1 MKPIIRASLLAL
13 ALASVFAAAP
23 APPGQSRKARPAP
36 LDPAAVKAIDEMG
49 PALVQLEASH
59 RNLMQAVGE
68 LEGLY
73 ASLSEKAAEVA
84 KLAAEARKAKA
95 PGKATDKLFEA
106 TKDMQEMQM
115 SFNLQYL
122 MLQNKISQE
131 NRQFS
136 MVSNIMKNK
145 HDTAKNSINNIR

>member
-1 MKPIIRASLLAL
+1 MTFLRRALISVVVAAAAL
-13 ALASVFAAAP
+13 AAGPAS
-23 APPGQSRKARPAP
+23 PGQRSKTLPAA

-49 PALVQLEASH
+49 PALALLETSH
-59 RNLMQAVGE
+59 QNLMRAVRE

-73 ASLSEKAAEVA
+73 AKLSEKAGEVA
-84 KLAAEARKAKA
+84 KLAAEAGGSKA
-95 PGKATDKLFEA
+95 PNKATDKLFEA
-106 TKDMQEMQM
+106 SKDMQEMQM

-122 MLQNKISQE
+122 LLQNKISHE